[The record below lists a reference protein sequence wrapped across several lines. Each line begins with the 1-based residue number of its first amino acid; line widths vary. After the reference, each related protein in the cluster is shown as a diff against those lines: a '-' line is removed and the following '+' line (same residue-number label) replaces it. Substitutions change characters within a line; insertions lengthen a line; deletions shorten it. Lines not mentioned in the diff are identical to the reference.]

1 MTNPSSVLTTANI
14 TSQALK
20 ILEGEIDKMNKY
32 PTQTAEAMR
41 QKGLL

>member
-1 MTNPSSVLTTANI
+1 MVG
-14 TSQALK
+14 QALK
-20 ILEGEIDKMNKY
+20 ILEGEIDSQISKMYKN